1 MYKIDL
7 CLNNPKLFSNL
18 RFLFHFITPEVVRRL
33 CLCVNAAVYEP
44 ILHPRH
50 QGSMNIEHRKND
62 DGKQRDWRKSCPLV
76 TLSTRSPT
84 RISLWLDSDL
94 GPDILL
100 PYVGK
105 CGWNYFHKHNEIR
118 LRPERC
124 FFIWFK
130 ATYLYSITR
139 FLHPIHRLLFKEEHN
154 LGTICSGREEGPTD
168 LGQTKR
174 NVLSHTPSADEVP

>member
-1 MYKIDL
+1 MSVCNCDTL
-7 CLNNPKLFSNL
+7 WA
-18 RFLFHFITPEVVRRL
+18 HFPSPASRVNEYRAAEEWRR
-33 CLCVNAAVYEP
+33 
-44 ILHPRH
+44 
-50 QGSMNIEHRKND
+50 
-62 DGKQRDWRKSCPLV
+62 GKQRDGRKSCPLI
-76 TLSTRSPT
+76 TMSAQSPT

-105 CGWNYFHKHNEIR
+105 CSWNYFHKHSQMR
-118 LRPERC
+118 LRPERR

-139 FLHPIHRLLFKEEHN
+139 FINPIHRLLFKNEHN
-154 LGTICSGREEGPTD
+154 LGTICSGREKGPTD

-174 NVLSHTPSADEVP
+174 SVLSQTPSADKVPWI